1 VSTEICP
8 AAQRYV
14 DAVNAFDIDAVMATF
29 APEALVNDN
38 HREFADADSI
48 RAWVAAEII
57 GDRITMEVT
66 EATER
71 SGITV
76 LRARY
81 DGDYDK
87 TNLPDELILTNY
99 VIIRDDLITAL
110 FIIFNNT

>member
-1 VSTEICP
+1 MSTQISS

-29 APEALVNDN
+29 ASDALVNDN
-38 HREFADADSI
+38 HREFADPNSI
-48 RAWVAAEII
+48 RAWVAAEIV
-57 GDRITMEVT
+57 GDNVTMEVT
-66 EATER
+66 EIVER

-81 DGDYDK
+81 DGNYDK

-99 VIIRDDLITAL
+99 IVIRDDLISSL